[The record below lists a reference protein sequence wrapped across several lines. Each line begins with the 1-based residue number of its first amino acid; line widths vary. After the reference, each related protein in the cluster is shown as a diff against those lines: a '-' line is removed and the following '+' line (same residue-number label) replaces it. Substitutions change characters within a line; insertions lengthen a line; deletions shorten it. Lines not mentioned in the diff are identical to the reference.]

1 MSDDIHSKK
10 SKKVGILF
18 ERTKMTKILKTVLI
32 LAAIGFIVNPAKSLF
47 AEDVGHPNVGIVQQ
61 LGKTV
66 DMNLA
71 FKDEHGKPITL
82 AQISDGKP
90 LIIDLG
96 YYTCPGIC
104 DRVFGGI
111 QQVVEKMKDMPGK
124 DYRIATISFDPNDT
138 PKRARQKKE
147 EYVRMARR
155 PIPADAWRFLTG
167 DSVTVHKL
175 TNEVGFYFMRDNRD
189 MFTHP
194 TALIFVSK
202 EGKIA
207 RYIYGTTFT
216 PIDVQMAIM
225 EAANNSFAPIIGSV
239 LKVCFSY
246 DAAGSGYS
254 FDALSVVGWGTTIF
268 MLAFIIFLMT
278 TKRLKKAKAKGGN

>member
-1 MSDDIHSKK
+1 
-10 SKKVGILF
+10 
-18 ERTKMTKILKTVLI
+18 MTKIFKSFYIAAALSSLI
-32 LAAIGFIVNPAKSLF
+32 FPVKALF
-47 AEDVGHPNVGIVQQ
+47 AEDASHPNVGIVQQ
-61 LGKTV
+61 LGKTI
-66 DMNLA
+66 DMNLT
-71 FKDEHGKPITL
+71 FKDEYGKPITL

-90 LIIDLG
+90 LIVDLG

-111 QQVVEKMKDMPGK
+111 QQVVEKMKEMPGK

-138 PKRARQKKE
+138 PARALEKKQQ
-147 EYVRMARR
+147 YVKMARR
-155 PIPADAWRFLTG
+155 PIPDNAWRFLTG
-167 DSVTVHKL
+167 DSVTIHKL
-175 TNEVGFYFMRDNRD
+175 TNEVGFYFMRDKHD

-207 RYIYGTTFT
+207 RYIYGMTFT

-225 EAANNSFAPIIGSV
+225 EAANNTFAPIIGNV
-239 LKVCFSY
+239 LKLCFSY
-246 DAAGSGYS
+246 DAAGTGYS
-254 FDALSVVGWGTTIF
+254 FDAISVVGWGTTIF
-268 MLAFIIFLMT
+268 MLAFILFLMT

>member
-1 MSDDIHSKK
+1 
-10 SKKVGILF
+10 
-18 ERTKMTKILKTVLI
+18 MTKIIKTLI
-32 LAAIGFIVNPAKSLF
+32 AVVAIGMFVLPPRLLL
-47 AEDVGHPNVGIVQQ
+47 AEDATHPNVGIVQQ
-61 LGKTV
+61 LGKKI
-66 DMNLA
+66 DMNLT
-71 FKDEHGKPITL
+71 FKDEHGRPITL

-124 DYRIATISFDPNDT
+124 DYRIATISFDPSDT
-138 PKRARQKKE
+138 PARALEKKDQ
-147 EYVRMARR
+147 YLKMARR
-155 PIPADAWRFLTG
+155 PIPSNAWRFLTG
-167 DSVTVHKL
+167 DSVAIHKL
-175 TNEVGFYFMRDNRD
+175 TNDVGFYYMRDKQN

-207 RYIYGTTFT
+207 RYIYGMTFT

-225 EAANNSFAPIIGSV
+225 EAANNSFAPIIGNV

-246 DAAGSGYS
+246 DAAGTGYS

-268 MLAFIIFLMT
+268 MLAFIVFLMT
-278 TKRLKKAKAKGGN
+278 TKRLRKGRGGN